1 MVVKVADI
9 YKDIIKR
16 CGWENYSEAKERLL
30 RMKYTVLQQKLVL
43 CDKKEFKEK
52 GKNVVPWADAPIV
65 RNILMAAVGY
75 PDDNIVAEWFI
86 DKVDTSDSYNA
97 ILLYNCMKP
106 LIMQPC
112 ICGETD
118 EVTMDEWLRTVA
130 TAINYNT
137 AIHVTQLDRALED
150 FRNNT
155 LALDMNIGIADV
167 TVTHEDGSRS
177 YALRGK
183 ERDINIDGKTID
195 EVLSHIASQD
205 DYFAVL
211 GQILE
216 KFNAHAKER
225 THKAILWYAKAKNT
239 FEAKSAADA
248 VTPESIASEYI
259 VWYQR
264 IHEFLKANP
273 EICRSIEQ
281 EANVTGLE
289 DFFRMEGR

>member
-1 MVVKVADI
+1 MVVKVSDI

-16 CGWENYSEAKERLL
+16 CSWENYREAKERLL
-30 RMKYTVLQQKLVL
+30 RMKYATLQQKLVL

-52 GKNVVPWADAPIV
+52 GKNVVPWADAPII
-65 RNILMAAVGY
+65 RNILTEAVGD
-75 PDDNIVAEWFI
+75 PEDNIIADWFNGN
-86 DKVDTSDSYNA
+86 VDTNKSYNA

-118 EVTMDEWLRTVA
+118 EVTMDEWLATVA

-167 TVTHEDGSRS
+167 IVTHEDGSRS

-183 ERDINIDGKTID
+183 ERDIDIDGKTID
-195 EVLSHIASQD
+195 EILSHIASQD

-225 THKAILWYAKAKNT
+225 THKAILWYAKAKDLY
-239 FEAKSAADA
+239 EAKSAANA
-248 VTPESIASEYI
+248 VQPESIASEYI

-264 IHEFLKANP
+264 IHEFLMANP
-273 EICRSIEQ
+273 DICNSIEQ
-281 EANVTGLE
+281 EANVTGLA
-289 DFFRMEGR
+289 DFFRMAGR

>member
-16 CGWENYSEAKERLL
+16 CGWEDYAEAKERLL

-43 CDKKEFKEK
+43 CDRKEFKEK
-52 GKNVVPWADAPIV
+52 GKNVVPWADAPII
-65 RNILMAAVGY
+65 RNILTEAVGD
-75 PDDNIVAEWFI
+75 PEDNIIADWFNGN
-86 DKVDTSDSYNA
+86 VDTNKSYNA

-118 EVTMDEWLRTVA
+118 EVTMDEWLSTIATV
-130 TAINYNT
+130 INYNT
-137 AIHVTQLDRALED
+137 AVQVIQLDRALED

-167 TVTHEDGSRS
+167 IVTHEDGSRS

-225 THKAILWYAKAKNT
+225 THKAILWYAEAKDIY
-239 FEAKSAADA
+239 EAKSAADA
-248 VTPESIASEYI
+248 VQPESIASEYI

-273 EICRSIEQ
+273 DICSSIEK
-281 EANVTGLE
+281 EAKVTGLVE
-289 DFFRMEGR
+289 FFRMADR